1 MADHR
6 KFRAFY
12 LPLTNWVGQAVALTY
27 PPNGQPIPELS
38 EVNFVRVLEKFEMR
52 VARDG
57 MVMLH
62 LSEYPDIPL
71 ETDIEQRV
79 RMLNVYVEHMN
90 AFLLLLDTVLQRL
103 EDGGSIDVS
112 EVTRADICTVV
123 YYENQ
128 PIPAIAATGFNASFV
143 RAGYRFSPPSAGD
156 HFWISY
162 RSTIS
167 SNAMEQTVV
176 LFSHAIEKDG
186 LISALASLT
195 KGISEYKVGNYA
207 LAIVLSWFVVESSL
221 RQLWRRVLDQ
231 IRTEDSSASP
241 RINGDRL
248 RLLTG
253 NNYSIAAISNTLEL
267 MEIISPGL
275 FQLVNDVRQK
285 RNKIAHVDGDYV
297 ATTQDAQQAIQAAS
311 EMVKAYFD
319 LDVSP
324 SLGFSVSG

>member
-1 MADHR
+1 
-6 KFRAFY
+6 
-12 LPLTNWVGQAVALTY
+12 
-27 PPNGQPIPELS
+27 
-38 EVNFVRVLEKFEMR
+38 
-52 VARDG
+52 
-57 MVMLH
+57 
-62 LSEYPDIPL
+62 
-71 ETDIEQRV
+71 
-79 RMLNVYVEHMN
+79 
-90 AFLLLLDTVLQRL
+90 
-103 EDGGSIDVS
+103 
-112 EVTRADICTVV
+112 
-123 YYENQ
+123 
-128 PIPAIAATGFNASFV
+128 
-143 RAGYRFSPPSAGD
+143 
-156 HFWISY
+156 
-162 RSTIS
+162 
-167 SNAMEQTVV
+167 MEQTVV